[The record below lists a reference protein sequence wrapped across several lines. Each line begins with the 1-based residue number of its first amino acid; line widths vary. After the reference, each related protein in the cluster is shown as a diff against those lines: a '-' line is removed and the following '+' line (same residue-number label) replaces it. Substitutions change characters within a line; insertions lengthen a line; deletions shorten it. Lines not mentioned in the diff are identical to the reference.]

1 MSDQAKA
8 DATEDAIRNKGS
20 NNGKVDLKS
29 DEAKKRGWSN
39 LKPIQ
44 PGETRNPGGR
54 PAMPADVR
62 AVLEGGS
69 LAAVQAQVALLSS
82 PDQRLVF
89 LASQAILDRL
99 YGKASQQVDKSVTV
113 TTVQQQHLN
122 ILMDLQTRRDQ
133 AMKTIEGEAGGTQ
146 RVEEYDPVI
155 AEDKAYT
162 KDNS

>member
-1 MSDQAKA
+1 MAV
-8 DATEDAIRNKGS
+8 EDETSEIKGS
-20 NNGKVDLKS
+20 NSGKV
-29 DEAKKRGWSN
+29 ETPRERQRRAGIAN
-39 LKPIQ
+39 LKPFQ
-44 PGETRNPGGR
+44 PGQSGNPSGR
-54 PAMPADVR
+54 PAMPPDVK

-146 RVEEYDPVI
+146 RVEEYDPLI
-155 AEDKAYT
+155 AEDNAYT

>member
-1 MSDQAKA
+1 MAVED
-8 DATEDAIRNKGS
+8 DASGIKGS
-20 NNGKVDLKS
+20 NSGKVDLAS
-29 DEAKKRGWSN
+29 EEAKKRGWSN
-39 LKPIQ
+39 LKPFQ
-44 PGETRNPGGR
+44 PGQSGNPSGR

-133 AMKTIEGEAGGTQ
+133 AMKTIEGEEAILIENKH
-146 RVEEYDPVI
+146 EEG
-155 AEDKAYT
+155 A
-162 KDNS
+162 

>member
-1 MSDQAKA
+1 MAVED
-8 DATEDAIRNKGS
+8 DAIQNKGS
-20 NNGKVDLKS
+20 SRGKVDLTS
-29 DEAKKRGWSN
+29 EEAKKRGWSN
-39 LKPIQ
+39 LKPIT
-44 PGETRNPGGR
+44 PGQALNPGGR

-122 ILMDLQTRRDQ
+122 ILMDLQTQRDQ
-133 AMKTIEGEAGGTQ
+133 AMKTIEAEEGGTQ
-146 RVEEYDPVI
+146 MVEEYGPLI
-155 AEDKAYT
+155 AGDITYT

>member
-1 MSDQAKA
+1 
-8 DATEDAIRNKGS
+8 
-20 NNGKVDLKS
+20 
-29 DEAKKRGWSN
+29 
-39 LKPIQ
+39 
-44 PGETRNPGGR
+44 
-54 PAMPADVR
+54 MPADVR

-146 RVEEYDPVI
+146 RVEEYGPVI
-155 AEDKAYT
+155 AEDNAYT

>member
-1 MSDQAKA
+1 MAV
-8 DATEDAIRNKGS
+8 EDETSGIKGS
-20 NNGKVDLKS
+20 NSGKV
-29 DEAKKRGWSN
+29 ETPRERQRRAGIAN
-39 LKPIQ
+39 LKPFQ
-44 PGETRNPGGR
+44 PGQSGNPSGR

-146 RVEEYDPVI
+146 RVEEYDPLI
-155 AEDKAYT
+155 AEDNAYT